1 MCMLHTM
8 SKTGIENLMSRDS
21 ICQESNYNYCR
32 VVYNNNIY
40 LKSNIP
46 TKLWKEDLFKK
57 KFSKTKL
64 K

>member
-1 MCMLHTM
+1 MLHTM
-8 SKTGIENLMSRDS
+8 SKTGIENLMSKDS
-21 ICQESNYNYCR
+21 ICQESHYNCYR

-40 LKSNIP
+40 LKSNIQ